1 MANSQP
7 CPGELVGNLPIDIA
21 KYALQHSIVVYITSP
36 FPARQSYFSMS
47 RIPADPILLFS
58 RAIAKPFCTHLPS
71 FPGSFPGFDISLYMR
86 FPGVGMI
93 IPYV

>member
-58 RAIAKPFCTHLPS
+58 HAVLPHLPS
-71 FPGSFPGFDISLYMR
+71 FPGFFPGFDISLYMR
-86 FPGVGMI
+86 CPGVGMI

>member
-1 MANSQP
+1 MINSQP

-58 RAIAKPFCTHLPS
+58 RAIAKPFCRISPAFRVP
-71 FPGSFPGFDISLYMR
+71 FPALI
-86 FPGVGMI
+86 
-93 IPYV
+93 